1 MEIVNLSEKLSD
13 PKTFPAIPD
22 VVTSIIHE
30 IDLGAISIANL
41 GKIVQKDVG
50 FATQIIRHANTGA
63 YIAAGQVTTITQAI
77 RLIGFRMLK
86 GFCLTVPL
94 FTSARHVAGI
104 DALWYHSRVASL
116 CCRILADQI
125 GFPEPEIA
133 ETSGLLHDIG
143 KVYLALHEQN
153 FFAERTQL
161 ADQPGQM
168 SDWLSERKAF
178 QVDHCFIGARYG
190 RLFQFP
196 TAIIDCLLWHHEPHK
211 SPAHQDLVHLLR
223 VGEELAVILGAEHP
237 DSIFVEP
244 SILLSLDFLGVNRS
258 DFRKILEECLDKVQ
272 SVTFVDLG

>member
-1 MEIVNLSEKLSD
+1 MEILNLSERLSD
-13 PKTFPAIPD
+13 PKTFPALPD

-94 FTSARHVAGI
+94 FTSVRHVPGI
-104 DALWYHSRVASL
+104 DALWYHSRVTSL
-116 CCRILADQI
+116 CSRILAEKI
-125 GFPEPEIA
+125 EYPEPEVA
-133 ETSGLLHDIG
+133 ETAGLLHDIG
-143 KVYLALHEQN
+143 KVYLALHEQA
-153 FFAERTQL
+153 FFMERTQL
-161 ADQPGQM
+161 ADQVGQE
-168 SDWLSERKAF
+168 SDWMAERRVLH
-178 QVDHCFIGARYG
+178 VDHCFIGARYG
-190 RLFQFP
+190 RMFQFP

-223 VGEELAVILGAEHP
+223 VGEELAVIAGAEHP
-237 DSIFVEP
+237 DAIFVEP
-244 SILLSLDFLGVNRS
+244 SLLLSLDFLGITRGQ
-258 DFRKILEECLDKVQ
+258 FRNILEECLEKAQ
-272 SVTFVDLG
+272 TVTLVDL

>member
-13 PKTFPAIPD
+13 PKTFPALPD

-94 FTSARHVAGI
+94 FTSVRHVPGI
-104 DALWYHSRVASL
+104 DALWYHSRVTSL
-116 CCRILADQI
+116 CSRILAEKI
-125 GFPEPEIA
+125 AYPEPEVA
-133 ETSGLLHDIG
+133 ETAGLLHDIG
-143 KVYLALHEQN
+143 KVYLALHEQA
-153 FFAERTQL
+153 FFMERTQL
-161 ADQPGQM
+161 ADQVGQET
-168 SDWLSERKAF
+168 DWMAERRVLH
-178 QVDHCFIGARYG
+178 VDHCFIGARYG
-190 RLFQFP
+190 RMFQFP

-223 VGEELAVILGAEHP
+223 VGEELAVIAGAEHP
-237 DSIFVEP
+237 DAIFVEP
-244 SILLSLDFLGVNRS
+244 SLLLSLDFLGIARGQ
-258 DFRKILEECLDKVQ
+258 FRNILEECLEKAQ
-272 SVTFVDLG
+272 TVTLVDL